1 MLIDSGTTAAAAPW
15 RARAAMSTVMSDD
28 RAHSTEPSVMRTR
41 APVSTLRLPYMS
53 PARPSTGVRTAPARR
68 VAVTIQETAPG
79 EECVSRGRS
88 GSRGTTTVCMTAM
101 SVPHIAST
109 GTVRRV
115 RRPVPRGGDIGP
127 CWSIGA
133 PHTTRKTLGE

>member
-1 MLIDSGTTAAAAPW
+1 MLIDSGTTEAAAPW

-28 RAHSTEPSVMRTR
+28 SAHITEPTVIRTR
-41 APVSTLRLPYMS
+41 DAVSTLRLPYMS
-53 PARPSTGVRTAPARR
+53 PARPRTGVRTAPDSR
-68 VAVTIQETAPG
+68 VAVTIQETAAA
-79 EECVSRGRS
+79 EEWVSRGRS

-109 GTVRRV
+109 GTVGLALG
-115 RRPVPRGGDIGP
+115 PVPRGGGIGP

-133 PHTTRKTLGE
+133 PHSTGKAAGE